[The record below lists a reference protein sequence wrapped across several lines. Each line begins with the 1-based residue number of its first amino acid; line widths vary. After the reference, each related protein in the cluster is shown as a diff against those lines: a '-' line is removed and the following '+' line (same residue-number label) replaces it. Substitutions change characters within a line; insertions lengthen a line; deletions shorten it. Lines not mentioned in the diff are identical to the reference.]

1 MSILAHGVGGRQD
14 LPVPFGYAL
23 AGALVAL
30 AVTFVILTRSWPS
43 SKFRGSAAGRP
54 LPDWLA
60 NLIDARATRIV
71 LRVLG
76 IGLVVW
82 FVAELLFGDRLGRDN
97 AAPGMLYVWIW
108 VGVPLLSLLFGPV
121 WRLISPMRT
130 IHAGLS
136 RLIGQDPAQGMRE
149 MPQRWGLWPGA
160 GALLAFVWL
169 ELVPDSRGD
178 VPVVG
183 MAFAIYAAWTL
194 LGALLF
200 GDEWFARA
208 DPFEVYST
216 LASRL
221 SALGRRNDGKLVL
234 RNPFDGLDATPIV
247 PGLAAVV
254 VVLLG
259 STAFDSLSSSPQ
271 WVSLTQES
279 GPKVLWGTLGLFG
292 WVLVVGACYV
302 VCSRKPG
309 EFAHSIVPIAL
320 GYVVAHYYSLAILE
334 GQRTFILATRGGSNT
349 GLVVL
354 NMSLVSPAFV
364 AALQVIAVVAGHIA
378 GAIAAHDRAT
388 RIYPPGKVMAG
399 QLPLLLLMLAYTYTG
414 LTLLF
419 AA

>member
-1 MSILAHGVGGRQD
+1 L
-14 LPVPFGYAL
+14 
-23 AGALVAL
+23 
-30 AVTFVILTRSWPS
+30 
-43 SKFRGSAAGRP
+43 
-54 LPDWLA
+54 
-60 NLIDARATRIV
+60 
-71 LRVLG
+71 
-76 IGLVVW
+76 
-82 FVAELLFGDRLGRDN
+82 VAELLLGDRLGRDN
-97 AAPGMLYVWIW
+97 AAPGMFYVWIW
-108 VGVPLLSLLFGPV
+108 VCMPLLSLLFGPV

-136 RLIGQDPAQGMRE
+136 RLIGQDPSQGMRE
-149 MPQRWGLWPGA
+149 LPRRWGLWPGA
-160 GALLAFVWL
+160 AALLAFVWL

-178 VPVVG
+178 VPVVA
-183 MAFAIYAAWTL
+183 MAFAVYAAYTL
-194 LGALLF
+194 LGAILF

-216 LASRL
+216 LAARL
-221 SALGRRNDGKLVL
+221 SALGRRDDGKLVL

-254 VVLLG
+254 MVLLG

-292 WVLVVGACYV
+292 WISLVGACYV

-309 EFAHSIVPIAL
+309 QFAHSIVPIAL

-334 GQRTFILATRGGSNT
+334 GQRTFIVATRGGTDT
-349 GLVVL
+349 GLAVL
-354 NMSLVSPAFV
+354 DMSLVNPAFV